1 MAEENKKNL
10 KEKLSV
16 NEKSLG
22 EKKVETS
29 ENKIEDKKSEIKE
42 SVTSKIKEELDKA
55 TSGKQD
61 KKTVR
66 TDEREYVIPIA
77 VKVRKVQKY
86 RKAQI
91 AIKIVKRF
99 LARHMKVYDRDLN
112 KIKIDRYLNDFIW
125 SRGIKNPPS
134 KVKVKVFKENGVV
147 RVELANISSHLSFKR
162 NKLEN
167 RTLKASESGKK
178 KVKNSEI
185 QRPNEKTDEQV
196 KEVKEKKAAVIDSGN
211 KMERTAAKTMKHTTK
226 DNNKQ
231 PKHQQRKALAK

>member
-1 MAEENKKNL
+1 M
-10 KEKLSV
+10 KEKLS
-16 NEKSLG
+16 E
-22 EKKVETS
+22 EKKAETS
-29 ENKIEDKKSEIKE
+29 ENKIEDKKLEIKE
-42 SVTSKIKEELDKA
+42 SVTSKIKEELEKA
-55 TSGKQD
+55 TSV
-61 KKTVR
+61 KKEEKMVR
-66 TDEREYVIPIA
+66 IDEREYVIPIA

-86 RKAQI
+86 RRAQI
-91 AIKIVKRF
+91 AIKIVKGF

-134 KVKVKVFKENGVV
+134 KVKVKVFKENGIV
-147 RVELANISSHLSFKR
+147 RVELADMSSHLSFKK

-167 RTLKASESGKK
+167 RAVKASESGKK
-178 KVKNSEI
+178 RVKSPES
-185 QRPNEKTDEQV
+185 QKPKEKTDEQ
-196 KEVKEKKAAVIDSGN
+196 KEEVKEKRATVIDAGN